1 MTRSE
6 QEARKIFSNL
16 GRIPRKKK
24 KRFKKAIKIF
34 LTKEID
40 NGNWDV
46 MDSLSLILPFDLK
59 IKILQLK

>member
-6 QEARKIFSNL
+6 QEARKIFGNL

-24 KRFKKAIKIF
+24 KRFKKEIKIF